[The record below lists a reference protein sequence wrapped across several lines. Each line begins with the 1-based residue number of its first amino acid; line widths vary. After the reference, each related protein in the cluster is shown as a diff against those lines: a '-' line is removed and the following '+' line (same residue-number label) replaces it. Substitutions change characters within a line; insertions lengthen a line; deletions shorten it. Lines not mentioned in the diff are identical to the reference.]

1 MLTQWRFGKFA
12 APVVAAVLLAVTFI
26 FWNSKERESRQT
38 REELFT
44 QSANQIRADISHRL
58 NHFELVL
65 RGVKGFLESSENI
78 SRDEYSA
85 YFESL
90 RLAKMLPGLQAV
102 SVAASVTQADLANH
116 VTQQRQRGFP
126 GYAIRPAT
134 SAVQPAAHYAPIVL
148 IAPYTGLNVN
158 AIGFDILSNSQVQ
171 PALARARDTGEAAL
185 TGRLGLVQDADSNR
199 PATVMYVPTYRYSA
213 DLSTPDA
220 RRAALTGWVGAPF
233 RIDDLVASLGLD
245 SQQGVGFDIYE
256 GAALVP
262 ALRMYSQRT
271 EGLQPAAGLSTT
283 RTLEMGGKQWTL
295 AFHTLPAFESRFQQK
310 QNHGLIGVLGVA
322 FSLLAGWL
330 VALLSFRHER
340 VVALAHDMTQEL
352 RTMQSDM
359 EATLNAMPDVLFELD
374 LDGRYHRYRTS
385 QLNSLVA
392 PSEFFLGRLVADVLP
407 APAAATCLEAV
418 QEAHTAGLSLGR
430 QIEVPIGGELR
441 WFELSVARKAM
452 DAGAKPRFVMLSRDI
467 TEPKRLEAQLR
478 LSAQVFE
485 SSHDGIVI
493 TDQNHHVLS
502 VNRSYTHITGHNLND
517 VLGLDPR
524 LLAVHA
530 LERSFDA
537 AMLASLQTTG
547 YWQGEVTNRRKNGEM
562 FPEWLSISTVK
573 DSTDAVTHYIA
584 MLSDLSAKK
593 QTQARIDYLS
603 HYDTLTQLP
612 NHHLL
617 QNLAKLALSSA
628 QRQQSSVA
636 LMFIDIDHF
645 QNINDS
651 LGRPV
656 GDGILQTMALR
667 LSTQLQADDTVCRQ
681 GGDEF
686 MVLLPQP
693 DAQGAAQVAEHMLAL
708 IREPVLVGTDQEV
721 NLTGSIGIAIYPENG
736 PDLDRLSQCADA
748 ALLQAKQDGR
758 NKFKFFTEQMHER
771 AREVLLI
778 ETQLRRAMTRG
789 ELLLHYQPQV
799 DAVTSRIIGAEALI
813 RWQHPQWGLVSPM
826 RFIPIAESS
835 GQILQIGEWV
845 LRAAMQQVADWQAA
859 GLAVVPVAVNL
870 SALQFRQATLC
881 DTVSHALAATG
892 VAPNLLELE
901 LTESIAMEDS
911 GFTLDQISRLHAM
924 GITLSIDDF
933 GTGYSSLSYL
943 KRYQID
949 KLKIDQSFV
958 RDLDSGPHDGS
969 IVRAIIDM
977 AHGMGFKTIA
987 EGVETQAQLDYLRA
1001 HGCDEIQGYFF
1012 SRPVPAEA
1020 FAQLLLQPTLSAA
1033 AV

>member
-12 APVVAAVLLAVTFI
+12 APVVAMILLTVTFVL
-26 FWNSKERESRQT
+26 WRNKAQENLDAREKMFAQ
-38 REELFT
+38 
-44 QSANQIRADISHRL
+44 AADQITDSLQQRVR
-58 NHFELVL
+58 HFELVL
-65 RGVKGFLESSENI
+65 RGVKGFMEGSKHIN
-78 SRDEYSA
+78 RAEYSA

-90 RLAKMLPGLQAV
+90 HLDKMLPGLLAISV
-102 SVAASVTQADLANH
+102 SAMVALADLASH
-116 VTQQRQRGFP
+116 VTAQRQDYP
-126 GYAIRPAT
+126 LYQVKPD
-134 SAVQPAAHYAPIVL
+134 SALGLHAPIVL
-148 IAPYTGLNVN
+148 IAPYAGVNVN
-158 AIGFDILSNSQVQ
+158 AIGFD
-171 PALARARDTGEAAL
+171 PATNPLIKPTLELARDTGAVAL
-185 TGRLGLVQDADSNR
+185 TAWLRLVQDAGQNR
-199 PATVMYVPTYRYSA
+199 PAAVMYVPTYRSGA
-213 DLSTPDA
+213 PLVTVSD
-220 RRAALTGWVGAPF
+220 RRASLTGWVAAVF
-233 RIDDLVASLGLD
+233 RLEDLVASLQLD
-245 SQQGVGFDIYE
+245 PKLGVRFDLFD
-256 GAALVP
+256 GPVALPAA
-262 ALRMYSQRT
+262 RMYGQQTETART
-271 EGLQPAAGLSTT
+271 ATTLSTS
-283 RTLEMGGKQWTL
+283 RTFEVGGRQWTL
-295 AFHTLPAFESRFQQK
+295 ALQSLPAFEQAHANNK
-310 QNHGLIGVLGVA
+310 AYELMAVLGVA
-322 FSLLAGWL
+322 FSLLVGWL
-330 VALLSFRHER
+330 IALLASRQER
-340 VVALAHDMTQEL
+340 AVSMAHDMTQEL
-352 RTMQSDM
+352 RAMQSDM

-385 QLNSLVA
+385 QMNALAVPPEL
-392 PSEFFLGRLVADVLP
+392 FLGRLMADVLP
-407 APAAATCLEAV
+407 APAAATCLAAL
-418 QEAHTAGLSLGR
+418 QDAHATGLSLGR
-430 QIEVPIGGELR
+430 QIEISIDNAPR
-441 WFELSVARKAM
+441 WFEVSVARKAM
-452 DAGAKPRFVMLSRDI
+452 DAGAKPRFVMISRDI
-467 TEPKRLEAQLR
+467 TERKQLEAQLR

-493 TDQNHHVLS
+493 TDHQHRVLS
-502 VNRSYTHITGHNLND
+502 VNRSFTNITGYDLSD
-517 VLGLDPR
+517 VLGQDPQ
-524 LLAVHA
+524 LLAVNGP
-530 LERSFDA
+530 ERSFDA
-537 AMLASLQTTG
+537 VMLASLQATG
-547 YWQGEVTNRRKNGEM
+547 YWQGEVTNRRKNGDL
-562 FPEWLSISTVK
+562 FPQWLAISTAR
-573 DSTDAVTHYIA
+573 DSTGAVTHYIA

-617 QNLAKLALSSA
+617 QNLAKLALASA

-656 GDGILQTMALR
+656 GDQILQTMAVR
-667 LSTQLQADDTVCRQ
+667 LSTQLQPEDTVCRQ

-686 MVLLPQP
+686 MVLLPQT
-693 DAQGAAQVAEHMLAL
+693 DAQGAAQVAERMLAL
-708 IREPVLVGTDQEV
+708 IREPVVMGHEQEV

-736 PDLDRLSQCADA
+736 LDLDRLSQCADA

-778 ETQLRRAMTRG
+778 ETQLRRALAKG

-799 DAVTSRIIGAEALI
+799 DAVTSHIIGAEALI

-835 GQILQIGEWV
+835 GQILDIGAWV
-845 LRAAMQQVADWQAA
+845 LRTAMQQVADWQAA
-859 GLAVVPVAVNL
+859 GLPVVPVAVNL

-881 DTVSHALAATG
+881 DTVNDALAAAG
-892 VAPNLLELE
+892 VAPALLELE

-958 RDLDSGPHDGS
+958 RDLDSGLQDGS

-1001 HGCDEIQGYFF
+1001 HGCDEIQGYYY
-1012 SRPVPAEA
+1012 SRPVPAAA